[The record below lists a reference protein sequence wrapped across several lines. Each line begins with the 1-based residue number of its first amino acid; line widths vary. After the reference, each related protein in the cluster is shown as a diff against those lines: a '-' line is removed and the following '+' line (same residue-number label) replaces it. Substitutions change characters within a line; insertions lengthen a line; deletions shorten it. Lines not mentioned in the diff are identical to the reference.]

1 MWNNWCRYPYSRVF
15 AKNNTVAN
23 ITVDGGATGNFILKG
38 VAEQLGLKI
47 EKLLNALSK
56 LMGTHHYMLLEKFI
70 LVLQDQKSIL
80 SLMD

>member
-1 MWNNWCRYPYSRVF
+1 MRKCETIDAAILTVF

-47 EKLLNALSK
+47 EKATQRAFQADGL
-56 LMGTHHYMLLEKFI
+56 YMLLEKFI